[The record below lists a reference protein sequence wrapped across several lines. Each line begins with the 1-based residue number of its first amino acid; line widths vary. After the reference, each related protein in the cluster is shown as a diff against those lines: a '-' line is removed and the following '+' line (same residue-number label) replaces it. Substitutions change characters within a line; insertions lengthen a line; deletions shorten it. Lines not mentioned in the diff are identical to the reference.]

1 MWTPRLSV
9 LLIIIS
15 TILLGVLSSPVPSPA
30 YPSFAG
36 LERRVGPQ
44 VRYIGLRLRLVRRV
58 LKNGELSVLGSN
70 PDLKVDKDERWG
82 ICIEAECFELT
93 LNSMSGVEV
102 YHEFM
107 RPKWKNERR
116 DIPITDLGAKVNWGL
131 KSMKVA
137 VVNEFKH
144 TAYGSHDDLGFLND
158 VVTIL
163 LRHNMLYSMDQKGER
178 LEALPEWDKYYN
190 AMKAARAPTTG

>member
-1 MWTPRLSV
+1 MWTSRLSV
-9 LLIIIS
+9 LLIIS
-15 TILLGVLSSPVPSPA
+15 TILLGVLSSPVAFPA

-36 LERRVGPQ
+36 LERRVGSK
-44 VRYIGLRLRLVRRV
+44 VRFIGLRLWLIRRV
-58 LKNGELSVLGSN
+58 LKDGELTVLDSRSN
-70 PDLKVDKDERWG
+70 VKVDKNERWG
-82 ICIEAECFELT
+82 ICIHTECFELA
-93 LNSMSGVEV
+93 LNGMIGIEV

-107 RPKWKNERR
+107 RPKWKTERNE
-116 DIPITDLGAKVNWGL
+116 IPITDLGAKVNWGL
-131 KSMKVA
+131 GSIKVA

-144 TAYGSHDDLGFLND
+144 TAYGSHDDLGLLND

-190 AMKAARAPTTG
+190 AMKAARASTTG

>member
-1 MWTPRLSV
+1 MWTSRLSV
-9 LLIIIS
+9 LLIIS
-15 TILLGVLSSPVPSPA
+15 TILLGVLSFPVASPA

-36 LERRVGPQ
+36 LERRVGSEVPS
-44 VRYIGLRLRLVRRV
+44 IESRLWLIRRV
-58 LKNGELSVLGSN
+58 LKDGELIVLDSRS
-70 PDLKVDKDERWG
+70 DVKVDKNERWG
-82 ICIEAECFELT
+82 ICIDSECFELT
-93 LNSMSGVEV
+93 LEGSIEIEV

-107 RPKWKNERR
+107 RPTWKTNRHE
-116 DIPITDLGAKVNWGL
+116 IPITDIGAKVNWGL
-131 KSMKVA
+131 GSMKVA

-190 AMKAARAPTTG
+190 AMKAARASTTG